1 MWSTRQQEVP
11 NPKWPVDGHML
22 FRALKEV
29 CYFYSYYLLNFV
41 DQDFHSSMFIDE
53 NSWKGLPFYF

>member
-1 MWSTRQQEVP
+1 
-11 NPKWPVDGHML
+11 ML

-41 DQDFHSSMFIDE
+41 DQEGHSVLNVYRLKFLKETALLLLS
-53 NSWKGLPFYF
+53 